1 MKTVVRWIGAV
12 IGILV
17 FVLIVAIAIGTGLP
31 IAHVASCS
39 AHYQQSPVTL
49 FATVEDDASSP
60 TWRSDVAQ
68 VRSERTSDGKT
79 RWIETYKNGQTLT
92 YLEFSD
98 RNSQGKYLERD
109 IADPTLPF
117 GGGWKYRFD
126 RSGGDTVV
134 TIREGGW
141 IYNPMFRFVEQFFT
155 GYTSTIRTYLTDLG
169 KKYGESPSISC
180 SVTTYAQRPPGL

>member
-12 IGILV
+12 IGLLV

-31 IAHVASCS
+31 IAHIASCS
-39 AHYQQSPVTL
+39 AQYRQSPATL

-60 TWRSDVAQ
+60 SWRSDVRE
-68 VRSERTSDGKT
+68 VHSETATVGRT
-79 RWIETYKNGQTLT
+79 RWVETYKNGQTLT
-92 YLEFSD
+92 YLEFGD
-98 RNSQGKYLERD
+98 RNISGKYLERD

-126 RSGGDTVV
+126 PSGGGTVV
-134 TIREGGW
+134 TIREAGW

-155 GYTSTIRTYLTDLG
+155 GYTSTIKTYLTDLG
-169 KKYGESPSISC
+169 RKYGESPAITC
-180 SVTTYAQRPPGL
+180 TVTTYANRPEDM